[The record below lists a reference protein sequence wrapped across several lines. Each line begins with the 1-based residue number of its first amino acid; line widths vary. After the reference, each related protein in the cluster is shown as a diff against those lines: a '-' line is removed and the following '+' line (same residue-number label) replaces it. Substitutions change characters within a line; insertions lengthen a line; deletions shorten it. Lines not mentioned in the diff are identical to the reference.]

1 MHFNGHK
8 NVKTHIFLRS
18 AAIFL
23 TFFTFDGRGCMLE
36 RLLLEWLLDWKKLAK
51 RTLEADRRGGRRR
64 PRDLVWPLYYA
75 RFLAEL

>member
-1 MHFNGHK
+1 
-8 NVKTHIFLRS
+8 
-18 AAIFL
+18 
-23 TFFTFDGRGCMLE
+23 MLE